1 MKVSKLFFAAAVLAS
16 GITAADAQDFKSKLV
31 QAGTITVGTSGTVT
45 PFSYSDASGKLEGF
59 DIDVMNRVAAELKL
73 PVRYVTLDFSGLL
86 PGLTAGRFD
95 VVASGVTRT
104 PQRMTSTEFKILSPY
119 IVNGVAITRRAGD
132 TRINGWK
139 DVCGKR
145 MGGVRGGVFQK
156 IAMEKLPAGCV
167 TELREYPAPGEMLLD
182 LGNNRIDFMAH
193 DFLGISYT
201 KVSTKANIDVLPD
214 ILETITQSLAVNAK
228 NPELTDTIDK
238 MLIKWRA
245 DKSLDALIVKRFGAS
260 LDWSLV
266 K

>member
-1 MKVSKLFFAAAVLAS
+1 MKFGKLIFTLVLLAG
-16 GITAADAQDFKSKLV
+16 GISMSVAQDFKSKLV
-31 QAGTITVGTSGTVT
+31 QPGVITVGTSGTVT

-59 DIDVMNRVAAELKL
+59 DIDVMNRVAAELGV

-104 PQRMTSTEFKILSPY
+104 PQRLASAEFRILSPY

-132 TRINGWK
+132 NRINSWR

-167 TELREYPAPGEMLLD
+167 TEAA
-182 LGNNRIDFMAH
+182 RIPCTQRNASRSGQSTA
-193 DFLGISYT
+193 LTSWPTISWA
-201 KVSTKANIDVLPD
+201 STTPRYQQKP
-214 ILETITQSLAVNAK
+214 TS
-228 NPELTDTIDK
+228 
-238 MLIKWRA
+238 M
-245 DKSLDALIVKRFGAS
+245 F
-260 LDWSLV
+260 
-266 K
+266 